1 MVRQGQRSPLHQSA
15 TGDTRRKFQST
26 VARIIERLPGAR
38 DEFRQILVQCAT
50 TNPSSLRTIVTLMAF
65 YLHLGPFS
73 RHVIGQ
79 IEQRIAELDDE
90 PARPLHLPAADDL
103 MAASEAAE

>member
-1 MVRQGQRSPLHQSA
+1 MHQSA

-26 VARIIERLPGAR
+26 VARIIERSAGRAR
-38 DEFRQILVQCAT
+38 RVRKILVQCAT

-73 RHVIGQ
+73 RHVIEQ
-79 IEQRIAELDDE
+79 IEHRIAELDDE
-90 PARPLHLPAADDL
+90 PARPLPMPTADQL
-103 MAASEAAE
+103 MASSEAAE